1 MEPLCEMRRGR
12 TIRTLLEV
20 EGNSSQGTLSLLAV
34 DQRDPKKQIEKS
46 VAEQLSTW
54 EVLSAS
60 RLIVFDNSK

>member
-1 MEPLCEMRRGR
+1 MRRGR
-12 TIRTLLEV
+12 TIRTSLEV
-20 EGNSSQGTLSLLAV
+20 EYNSSQGTLGLLAV

-60 RLIVFDNSK
+60 MLIVFDNSK